1 MPMLLKT
8 YLRLCLLRA
17 NPQDLPGS
25 STLALSALAAYAAM
39 DVVGVL
45 DIIPPASAL
54 LAAAVDTLMLV
65 AVTQLALRWRRFEN
79 RFSQTLAALAGSG
92 ALLSLAA
99 WIVAE
104 LAAGSISPDWIW
116 VPFLV
121 WYTVVFGHVLRH
133 ALSIPMAAGIA
144 AGFLYLM
151 LSMSVTGLF
160 IHPASME
167 P

>member
-1 MPMLLKT
+1 MLLKT

-25 STLALSALAAYAAM
+25 GVLVLSSLAAYAAM

-54 LAAAVDTLMLV
+54 MAAAVDTLMLV
-65 AVTQLALRWRRFEN
+65 AVTHLALRWRRFEN
-79 RFSQTLAALAGSG
+79 RFSQTLAALAGCG

-99 WIVAE
+99 WVVA
-104 LAAGSISPDWIW
+104 AMAGRTISPEWIW
-116 VPFLV
+116 APFLV

-144 AGFLYLM
+144 ASFLYLM

-160 IHPASME
+160 VIDRVP
-167 P
+167 

>member
-1 MPMLLKT
+1 MLLKT

-25 STLALSALAAYAAM
+25 GVLVLSSLAAYAAM

-45 DIIPPASAL
+45 DIISPASAL
-54 LAAAVDTLMLV
+54 MAAAVDTLILV
-65 AVTQLALRWRRFEN
+65 AVTHLALRWRRFEN
-79 RFSQTLAALAGSG
+79 RFSQTLAALAGCG

-99 WIVAE
+99 WVVA
-104 LAAGSISPDWIW
+104 AMAGRTISPEWIW
-116 VPFLV
+116 APFLV

-144 AGFLYLM
+144 ASFLYLM
-151 LSMSVTGLF
+151 VSMSVTGLF
-160 IHPASME
+160 IHPVSME

>member
-1 MPMLLKT
+1 MLLKT

-25 STLALSALAAYAAM
+25 GVLVLSSLAAYAAM

-45 DIIPPASAL
+45 DIISPASAL
-54 LAAAVDTLMLV
+54 MAAAVDTLILV
-65 AVTQLALRWRRFEN
+65 AVTHLALRWRRFEN
-79 RFSQTLAALAGSG
+79 RFSQTLAALAGCG

-99 WIVAE
+99 WVVA
-104 LAAGSISPDWIW
+104 AMAGRTISPEWIW
-116 VPFLV
+116 APFLV

-160 IHPASME
+160 IHPVSME

>member
-1 MPMLLKT
+1 MLLKT
-8 YLRLCLLRA
+8 YLGLCLLRA

-25 STLALSALAAYAAM
+25 GVLVLSSLAAYAAM

-45 DIIPPASAL
+45 DIIPPAAAL

-65 AVTQLALRWRRFEN
+65 AVTHLALRLRRFEN

-99 WIVAE
+99 WGVAG
-104 LAAGSISPDWIW
+104 LAGAAIPPDWIW

-133 ALSIPMAAGIA
+133 ALSIPMMAGIA
-144 AGFLYLM
+144 ASFLYLLLAM
-151 LSMSVTGLF
+151 GVTGLF
-160 IHPASME
+160 IHPVSLE

>member
-1 MPMLLKT
+1 MLLKT
-8 YLRLCLLRA
+8 YLGLCLLRA

-25 STLALSALAAYAAM
+25 SALALASLAAYGVM

-54 LAAAVDTLMLV
+54 MAAAVDTLMLV
-65 AVTQLALRWRRFEN
+65 AATHLALRWRRFEN
-79 RFSQTLAALAGSG
+79 RFSQTLAALAGCG

-99 WIVAE
+99 WVVAR

-144 AGFLYLM
+144 ASFLYLM

-160 IHPASME
+160 IHPVSME

>member
-1 MPMLLKT
+1 MLLKT
-8 YLRLCLLRA
+8 YLGLCLLRA

-25 STLALSALAAYAAM
+25 SALVLSALAAYAAM

-54 LAAAVDTLMLV
+54 MAAAVDTLMLV
-65 AVTQLALRWRRFEN
+65 ATTHLVLRWRRFEN
-79 RFSQTLAALAGSG
+79 RYSQTLAALAGCG

-99 WIVAE
+99 WGVAA
-104 LAAGSISPDWIW
+104 LAGGSISPDWIW

-160 IHPASME
+160 IHPVSME

>member
-1 MPMLLKT
+1 MPTLPRTFLG
-8 YLRLCLLRA
+8 LCLLRA
-17 NPQDLPGS
+17 NPQDLPESGALVLS
-25 STLALSALAAYAAM
+25 SLAAYAVM

-45 DIIPPASAL
+45 DVMPLASAM

-65 AVTQLALRWRRFEN
+65 AVTHLALRWRRFEN
-79 RFSQTLAALAGSG
+79 RYSQTLAALAGCG

-99 WIVAE
+99 WVVAG
-104 LAAGSISPDWIW
+104 LAAGSIAPDWIW

-144 AGFLYLM
+144 ASFLYLM